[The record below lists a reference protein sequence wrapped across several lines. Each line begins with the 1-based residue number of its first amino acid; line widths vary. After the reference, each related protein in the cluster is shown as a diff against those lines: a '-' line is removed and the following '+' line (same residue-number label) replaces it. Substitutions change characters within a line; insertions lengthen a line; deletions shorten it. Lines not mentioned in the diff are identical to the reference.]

1 MCYKRNRLS
10 TSINFS
16 IFLLPTTN
24 LLIREWFNI
33 MDWSSVEKLSYLY
46 VTWSGIKT
54 TAGEKELQGKK
65 AVHNYLDLLDF
76 YSLKSPLTL
85 EGFWILEEGDYF
97 LLFFNSF

>member
-1 MCYKRNRLS
+1 
-10 TSINFS
+10 
-16 IFLLPTTN
+16 
-24 LLIREWFNI
+24 

-65 AVHNYLDLLDF
+65 VVHNYLDLLDF

-85 EGFWILEEGDYF
+85 EGF
-97 LLFFNSF
+97 